1 MASLGPAE
9 NKENTEIG
17 SPQLA
22 GPGSLQDAFKRY
34 RTMRVKANT
43 LASRGRPVRDS
54 AFKTALRAKFIETLK
69 RYIGVVRWFVEGK
82 VLQAAGFW
90 KPTAVG
96 NVSSAFRPRIWGVEM
111 DVYPCNANWFQQP
124 STWLCL
130 ARFSTGS
137 CSVNV
142 RCENTPC
149 ARGGFGAVRIFS
161 QTRVDCPVFRTTLEL
176 VLRLP
181 QSRLFCF
188 FARPFFAFRVCLCVC
203 TQPYSAWHDPSASFY
218 LDCCGLVRQAMD
230 DLQVCTACGVSL
242 HVGSV
247 ALFADDIRMNSAS
260 ALAVGI
266 KLTC

>member
-130 ARFSTGS
+130 ARFSSGS
-137 CSVNV
+137 RSVNV

-149 ARGGFGAVRIFS
+149 ARGGFGAVRIFFS
-161 QTRVDCPVFRTTLEL
+161 NTCRLSRVSYHSGAGFAAATIPSFLFFRTSIFRISRVFVRVYAALQCL
-176 VLRLP
+176 ARSLCILLFRL
-181 QSRLFCF
+181 LWIG
-188 FARPFFAFRVCLCVC
+188 
-203 TQPYSAWHDPSASFY
+203 TAS
-218 LDCCGLVRQAMD
+218 DG
-230 DLQVCTACGVSL
+230 
-242 HVGSV
+242 
-247 ALFADDIRMNSAS
+247 
-260 ALAVGI
+260 
-266 KLTC
+266 